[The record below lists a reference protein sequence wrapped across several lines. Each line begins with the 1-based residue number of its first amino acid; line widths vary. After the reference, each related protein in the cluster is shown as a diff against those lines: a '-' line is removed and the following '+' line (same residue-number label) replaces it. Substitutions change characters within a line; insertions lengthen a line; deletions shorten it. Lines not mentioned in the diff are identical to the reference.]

1 MRLVGILALAVGA
14 AGAAYAIHAA
24 LTARRPTD
32 LAWALVAP
40 LAIGLAVIGVV
51 TTVFPGF
58 LGT

>member
-1 MRLVGILALAVGA
+1 MECFPRRLFSGLLR
-14 AGAAYAIHAA
+14 AA